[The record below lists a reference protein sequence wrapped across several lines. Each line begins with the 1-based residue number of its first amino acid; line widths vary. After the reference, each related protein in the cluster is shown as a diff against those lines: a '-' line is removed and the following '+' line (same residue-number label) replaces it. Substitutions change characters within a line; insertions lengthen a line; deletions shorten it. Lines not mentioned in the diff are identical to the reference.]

1 VHEVPPEQRKQRRV
15 SEIMRPLTD
24 ELTVGPEDSAFEALS
39 KATRNQI
46 GRLAVLAGSRLVGYV
61 SLKDITHVL
70 AVRGLPEGAR
80 SVQRAGAATHGSS
93 RRAA

>member
-1 VHEVPPEQRKQRRV
+1 
-15 SEIMRPLTD
+15 
-24 ELTVGPEDSAFEALS
+24 VGPEDSAFEALS